1 MPREAPRET
10 DSGPKASPLALD
22 AAKGVALGPF
32 RGTWQVRLPR
42 GAPREKDSGGAPSPL
57 GCSATSAVPL
67 GRSRGTCGERA
78 PRGGARETE
87 SGPKTS
93 PLPRVA
99 AKTVALGRFHAT
111 CRGRCATDS
120 AEGDKSGR
128 RAVSLG
134 VLRGAIAA
142 HARSASRHHLERPH
156 SIKQLHRRLR
166 RPARSPLP
174 QARIS
179 DSTSSST
186 SRAAPASWPSSVS
199 RCRRAQ
205 DAC

>member
-1 MPREAPRET
+1 MAAAETTGTSRCRGRPRGRRILARKRP
-10 DSGPKASPLALD
+10 PLSRV
-22 AAKGVALGPF
+22 AAKGVALSSF

-57 GCSATSAVPL
+57 GCSATAAVPL

-87 SGPKTS
+87 SGPKAS

-111 CRGRCATDS
+111 CRDRCATDS

-134 VLRGAIAA
+134 VLRGASAV
-142 HARSASRHHLERPH
+142 HARSASRHHLERPR

-174 QARIS
+174 
-179 DSTSSST
+179 
-186 SRAAPASWPSSVS
+186 
-199 RCRRAQ
+199 
-205 DAC
+205 